1 MRRLAGFRA
10 WARRAAAAIGA
21 ALGQIPPL
29 VAEEDTGPPPVAI
42 SAEAQLVAA
51 TVDRGRLVL
60 DCLTPAPDAPR
71 AFTIFAAPLE
81 PTRPGALRATVR
93 TWLESDGWVGVVV
106 VDEADH
112 RSVYVSDGTDGTV
125 LTLAPADP

>member
-1 MRRLAGFRA
+1 MHRLAGFRT

-21 ALGQIPPL
+21 ALGPIPPPE
-29 VAEEDTGPPPVAI
+29 AEDEAGPPVAV

-60 DCLTPAPDAPR
+60 DCLTPSPDAPR
-71 AFTIFAAPLE
+71 AFTIFAAPLA
-81 PTRPGALRATVR
+81 PTRAGALRATVR

-106 VDEADH
+106 VDEADR
-112 RSVYVSDGTDGTV
+112 RSVYISDGTEGTV
-125 LTLAPADP
+125 LALAPAEP